1 MRFKGWAWAAALGIC
16 LSAASSER
24 PPVRLNAGDLHPL
37 PADGARGESADLPEG
52 PRVLV
57 VQAPGPITPRWR
69 RGLDRAGLQV
79 LSYLPQNA
87 YLVYGDGP
95 RASKRLR
102 RLGSPGAALAVLPPA
117 YKIQPRAIL
126 SAEVQQGSKA
136 PAGEALHAIQMA
148 LDPRANA
155 ETLAL
160 LGALGAGDPVQDYG
174 LLGYR
179 NVVLLLPSE
188 AVEAVAGRPDVVS
201 VDLYAV
207 PEPHDERQAQ
217 ILAGHVVDGSPS
229 GPGYLD
235 WLLARGFSQA
245 SFVASGFVVD
255 VSDSGVDNGTL
266 LPNHFGLY
274 EEGIRPGAS
283 RVAYARLVGTPHGGS
298 TLAGCDGH
306 GTLNAHVAAGYSTDG
321 AYPHADPEG
330 YRYGLGICPFVRI
343 GSSVIFDPTAFTHPN
358 YAELLS
364 RAYAD
369 GARISSNSWGSPA
382 EGAYTIDAQAYDALV
397 RDAQPDGSPLP
408 AAGNQ
413 EMVVVFSAGNLGP
426 ASNTVGAPG
435 TAKNVITVG
444 ASENVRA
451 FGGNDQC
458 GVGDGAADNAGDVAP
473 FSSRGPCDDGRSKPD
488 VVAPGTHVTG
498 GVVQAASP
506 PALGQADPCFNAA
519 GVCAGPFFENF
530 WPLGQQWTTASSGTS
545 HAAPAVAGAAALLR
559 QRFLDGGM
567 APPSPAM
574 TKAFLVNA
582 GRRLL
587 GAGSGAGVPSDS
599 QGWGMPDLGK
609 AFDGAPRFLRDQV
622 PEDIFTAPGQERVF
636 VVRPSD
642 PGQALRITLAW
653 TDAPG
658 STVGP
663 AYANDLD
670 LQVTAGGR
678 LYLGNVFSGEVS
690 QTGGSPDGRNN
701 VEGVVLPAGTG
712 GPVAVR
718 VRAAHLPADGV
729 PNFGGATDQDF
740 ALVVAN
746 GVPESAPVFLAES
759 ASLEDESCKPGN
771 GSLDPGEGATI
782 RFALRNVGNQAAG
795 DVSAELLAGQ
805 GVLDPGASQS
815 LGPLPPGGPSAS
827 APFSLQVD
835 PDLACGETV
844 TAVLAL
850 SDGSSPLG
858 EVSFDLPTG
867 DGSAVCCVPLTC
879 SASAVPHSGQAP
891 LTVAFD
897 GAAFGGTGGAISWL
911 WDFGDGSPPS
921 AEQDPVHVYAIQGQF
936 TWRMTVTDGQNVCEQ
951 TGEVSA
957 YRLALRDDRNRSQLC
972 VNSATGEYVFT
983 LLSGAQAGQT
993 FAGTGV
999 VANGGTQFWTEAG
1012 DPNSIT
1018 ATLDLRTFRA
1028 RAYFSNSSQG
1038 VYSALVDSNIGNNP
1052 PPCSW

>member
-1 MRFKGWAWAAALGIC
+1 MQWVWAAALGIC
-16 LSAASSER
+16 LTASGSER
-24 PPVRLNAGDLHPL
+24 PPVRLNGGDLHPL
-37 PADGARGESADLPEG
+37 DSYGARGEAANLPGG
-52 PRVLV
+52 PCVLV

-69 RGLDRAGLQV
+69 RGLDRAGLRV
-79 LSYLPQNA
+79 LAYLPENA
-87 YLVYGDGP
+87 YIVYGDGP
-95 RASKRLR
+95 KALARLR
-102 RLGSPGAALAVLPPA
+102 RSGSPGAALAVLPPA
-117 YKIQPRAIL
+117 LKIQPGAI
-126 SAEVQQGSKA
+126 SAAEGRRGREASGG
-136 PAGEALHAIQMA
+136 PALHAVQMA
-148 LDPRANA
+148 LDPQANA
-155 ETLAL
+155 ETLVH
-160 LGALGAGDPVQDYG
+160 LGALGAGEPVQDYV

-179 NVVLLLPSE
+179 NVVLPLPPE
-188 AVEAVAGRPDVVS
+188 AVEAAAGRPDVVS
-201 VDLYAV
+201 VGRYAV
-207 PEPHDERQAQ
+207 PELHDERQAQ
-217 ILAGHVVDGSPS
+217 ILAGQIVDGSPA

-245 SFVASGFVVD
+245 SFAASGFAVD

-266 LPNHFGLY
+266 LPNHFALY
-274 EEGIRPGAS
+274 ESGLRPGAS
-283 RVAYARLVGTPHGGS
+283 RMAYARLVGTPHGGS

-306 GTLNAHVAAGYSTDG
+306 GTLNAHIVAGYSTEG
-321 AYPHADPEG
+321 AFPHADPEG

-343 GSSVIFDPTAFTHPN
+343 GSSVIFDPASFTHPN

-382 EGAYTIDAQAYDALV
+382 EGAYTLDAQAYDALV
-397 RDAQPDGSPLP
+397 RDAQPDGSPRP

-426 ASNTVGAPG
+426 APSTVGAPG

-444 ASENVRA
+444 ASENVRS

-488 VVAPGTHVTG
+488 LVAPGTHVTG
-498 GVVQAASP
+498 GVVQTASP

-567 APPSPAM
+567 EPPSPAM
-574 TKAFLVNA
+574 TKALLVNA
-582 GRRLL
+582 ARRLGGT
-587 GAGSGAGVPSDS
+587 GAGAGLPSNS
-599 QGWGMPDLGK
+599 QGWGLPDLGK
-609 AFDGAPRFLRDQV
+609 AFEDAPRLLRDQV
-622 PEDIFTAPGQERVF
+622 PEDLFTSPGQERVF

-678 LYLGNVFSGEVS
+678 LYFGNVFLGEVS
-690 QTGGSPDGRNN
+690 QTGGSPDRRNN
-701 VEGVVLPAGTG
+701 VEEVVLPAGTE
-712 GPVAVR
+712 GPVAIR
-718 VRAAHLPADGV
+718 VRAANLPADGV

-740 ALVVAN
+740 ALVVSNA
-746 GVPESAPVFLAES
+746 VSVSSAVFLAES

-771 GSLDPGEGATI
+771 GSLDPGESATV
-782 RFALRNVGNQAAG
+782 RFILRNVGNLAA
-795 DVSAELLAGQ
+795 DDLSAELLAGQ
-805 GVLDPGASQS
+805 GVLEPGDPGSF
-815 LGPLPPGGPSAS
+815 GPVPPGGPSAS
-827 APFSLQVD
+827 APFSLLVD
-835 PDLACGETV
+835 PDLACGQTV

-850 SDGSSPLG
+850 SDGSSSLG

-879 SASAVPHSGQAP
+879 SASAMPHSGQAP
-891 LTVAFD
+891 LSVSFEGD
-897 GAAFGGTGGAISWL
+897 AFGGTGGAISWL
-911 WDFGDGSPPS
+911 WDFGDGTPPS
-921 AEQDPVHVYAIQGQF
+921 EEQDPVHVYAVQGQF
-936 TWRMTVTDGQNVCEQ
+936 TWRATVTDGLNVCEQ
-951 TGEVSA
+951 TGVVSA

-983 LLSGAQAGQT
+983 LLSGAGAGRS
-993 FAGTGV
+993 FSGTGV
-999 VANGGTQFWTEAG
+999 VANGGTQFWTVAG

-1018 ATLDLRTFRA
+1018 AILDLRTFRA
-1028 RAYFSNSSQG
+1028 RAYFSNSVQG
-1038 VYSALVDSNIGNNP
+1038 VYSALVDSDIGNNP